1 MESIKNKIRLKG
13 QFVRIGMAGLL
24 IFFSYFAQ
32 SQTGVIVLDKSA
44 KPIAGAS
51 VKVKDSNAGT
61 ITDEKGTAILNLS
74 SPTVIVV
81 SYVGFESIE
90 TLMVPGV
97 WRTITLETKISALSD
112 VVVEGFL
119 TGRDLNEQAGSIS
132 TINLEHLKRFDQS
145 SLVQAVNSVPGIR
158 FEERAV
164 GSYRISIRGSSVR
177 SPFGVRNIKVYW
189 NGIPFTEPGGNTF
202 INLLDLTNIAHIE
215 IIKGPAGSIYGAG
228 TGGVIKLKSTVPAE
242 LNNSLQLTTTAGSF
256 GLLKSDLLFNQLDSK
271 SSFTLKMARQK
282 ADGYRDHN
290 AMDRKNFEIEG
301 LLFPKS
307 NQTLAVS
314 LLYSDLFYEIPG
326 ALNPAQRAENRKQ
339 ARPGS
344 AERNAS
350 IDNQY
355 LLAKVSY
362 EFDYGRDWHSKFSV
376 FGSKMDFENPFN
388 LDYKKDEQSIIG
400 SRLEII
406 KDINIQGKEGSI
418 IFGGEIQNS
427 NFNGK
432 NFGNVLGVADTINFE
447 DNIDS
452 KQSILFGSF
461 EIEPVKDLF
470 INAAMSMNT
479 LNYDIDRVV
488 DKINNNPQRFNK
500 AFETVWAPRLAIS
513 KKLSDHNSI
522 HFSVS
527 KGFSPPTTTEVR
539 TNEGSINRDL
549 QPEKGTNY
557 EWNFRGDLLQKKVT
571 YDLALFRFD
580 LKESI
585 SSYTNQDGVVL
596 FRNAGKNLQ
605 NGLEL
610 QVNTELLNQE
620 QGYLRKASASVAY
633 TYHDFIYDEFINNGD
648 DFSGNALPGT
658 AQNVIN
664 LLLHLELYMGLN
676 LNLNY
681 HYSDAIP
688 LNDGNTVYSRPY
700 NLLNMTFNYP
710 MTFNKKLGIEFF
722 GGMNNIFDVD
732 YSLGNDLNA
741 FGNRYYQPAPERNY
755 FFGLKLK
762 FNYREQ

>member
-1 MESIKNKIRLKG
+1 MESIKNKIRLNS
-13 QFVRIGMAGLL
+13 QFVRLGMAIFL

-61 ITDEKGTAILNLS
+61 ITDEKGTAVLNIS
-74 SPTVIVV
+74 SPTVIIV
-81 SYVGFESIE
+81 SHIGFESEE

-97 WRTITLETKISALSD
+97 WRTITLEAMISALSD

-132 TINLEHLKRFDQS
+132 TINLESLKRFDQT
-145 SLVQAVNSVPGIR
+145 SLVQAVNTVPGIR
-158 FEERAV
+158 FEERAA

-177 SPFGVRNIKVYW
+177 SPFGVRNLKVYW

-215 IIKGPAGSIYGAG
+215 IIKGPASSIYGAG
-228 TGGVIKLKSTVPAE
+228 TGGVMKLKSTVPAE

-271 SSFTLKMARQK
+271 SSFTLKLARQK

-290 AMDRKNFEIEG
+290 AMDRKTFEIEG

-326 ALNPAQRAENRKQ
+326 ALNPAQREENRKQ

-362 EFDYGRDWHSKFSV
+362 EFDYGTNWHSKFAV
-376 FGSKMDFENPFN
+376 FGSKLNFENPFN
-388 LDYKKDEQSIIG
+388 LDYKIDEQSIIG

-406 KDINIQGKEGSI
+406 KDINIQGKEGSL

-452 KQSILFGSF
+452 KQSLLFGSF
-461 EIEPVKDLF
+461 EIEPIKDLF
-470 INAAMSMNT
+470 INASISRNA

-488 DKINNNPQRFNK
+488 DKINNNPQQFNK
-500 AFETVWAPRLAIS
+500 EFETVWAPRLAIS
-513 KKLSDHNSI
+513 KKLSEHNSV
-522 HFSVS
+522 HFSIS

-549 QPEKGTNY
+549 QPEKGINY
-557 EWNFRGDLLQKKVT
+557 EWNFRGYLLQNKVT

-610 QVNTELLNQE
+610 QLNAALLDQE

-633 TYHDFIYDEFINNGD
+633 TYHDFIYDDFINNGN

-658 AQNVIN
+658 AKNVIN
-664 LLLHLELYMGLN
+664 LLLHMELYMGLN
-676 LNLNY
+676 LNFNY

-710 MTFNKKLGIEFF
+710 MTFNNKLGIAFF

-741 FGNRYYQPAPERNY
+741 FGNRYFQPAPAKNY

>member
-1 MESIKNKIRLKG
+1 MEFLRNKAGFKWLTLRLG
-13 QFVRIGMAGLL
+13 ISTMLL
-24 IFFSYFAQ
+24 FFSIIVK

-51 VKVKDSNAGT
+51 VKVKDSNVGT
-61 ITDEKGTAILNLS
+61 TTDEKGTALLNIS
-74 SPTVIVV
+74 SPTVIII
-81 SYVGFESIE
+81 SHIGFESTE

-97 WRTITLETKISALSD
+97 WRTITLEAMISALSD

-132 TINLEHLKRFDQS
+132 TINLESLKRFDQA
-145 SLVQAVNSVPGIR
+145 SLVQAVNTVPGIR

-177 SPFGVRNIKVYW
+177 SPFGVRNLKVYW

-215 IIKGPAGSIYGAG
+215 IIKGPASSIYGAG

-271 SSFTLKMARQK
+271 SSFTLKLARQK

-290 AMDRKNFEIEG
+290 AMDRKTFEIEG

-326 ALNPAQRAENRKQ
+326 ALNPAQREENRKQ

-344 AERNAS
+344 AERYAS

-362 EFDYGRDWHSKFSV
+362 EFDYGTDWHSKFSV
-376 FGSKMDFENPFN
+376 FGSKLNFENPFN
-388 LDYKKDEQSIIG
+388 LDYKIDEQSIIG

-406 KDINIQGKEGSI
+406 KDINIQGKEGSV

-452 KQSILFGSF
+452 KQSLLFASF
-461 EIEPVKDLF
+461 EIEPIKDLF
-470 INAAMSMNT
+470 VNASVSRNA

-500 AFETVWAPRLAIS
+500 EFETVWAPRLAIS

-522 HFSVS
+522 HFSIS

-549 QPEKGTNY
+549 QPEKGINY
-557 EWNFRGDLLQKKVT
+557 EWNFRGDLLQNKVT

-610 QVNTELLNQE
+610 QLNAELLNQE

-658 AQNVIN
+658 AKNVVN
-664 LLLHLELYMGLN
+664 LLVHTELSTGLN
-676 LNLNY
+676 LNFNY

-741 FGNRYYQPAPERNY
+741 FGNRYFQPAPERNY

>member
-1 MESIKNKIRLKG
+1 MRLNG
-13 QFVRIGMAGLL
+13 QFVRIGMAIFL

-61 ITDEKGTAILNLS
+61 ITDEKGTAVLNIS
-74 SPTVIVV
+74 SPTVIIV
-81 SYVGFESIE
+81 SHIGFESEE

-97 WRTITLETKISALSD
+97 WRTITLEAMISALSD

-132 TINLEHLKRFDQS
+132 TINLESLKRFDQS
-145 SLVQAVNSVPGIR
+145 SLVQAVNTVPGIR
-158 FEERAV
+158 FEERAA

-177 SPFGVRNIKVYW
+177 SPFGVRNLKVYW

-215 IIKGPAGSIYGAG
+215 IIKGPASSIYGAG
-228 TGGVIKLKSTVPAE
+228 TGGVMKLKSTVPAE

-271 SSFTLKMARQK
+271 SSFTLKLARQK

-290 AMDRKNFEIEG
+290 AMDRKTFEIEG

-326 ALNPAQRAENRKQ
+326 ALNPTQREENRKQ

-362 EFDYGRDWHSKFSV
+362 EFDYGTDWHSKFSV
-376 FGSKMDFENPFN
+376 FGSKLNFENPFN
-388 LDYKKDEQSIIG
+388 LDYKIDEQSIIG

-406 KDINIQGKEGSI
+406 KDINIQGKEGSL

-452 KQSILFGSF
+452 KQSLLFASF
-461 EIEPVKDLF
+461 EIEPIKDLF
-470 INAAMSMNT
+470 VNASISRNA

-488 DKINNNPQRFNK
+488 DKINNNPQQFNK
-500 AFETVWAPRLAIS
+500 EFETVWAPRLAIS
-513 KKLSDHNSI
+513 KKLSKHNSV

-527 KGFSPPTTTEVR
+527 RGFSPPTTTEVR

-549 QPEKGTNY
+549 QPEKGINY
-557 EWNFRGDLLQKKVT
+557 EWNFRGYLLQNKVT

-610 QVNTELLNQE
+610 QLNAALLDQE

-633 TYHDFIYDEFINNGD
+633 TYHDFVYDEFINNGN

-664 LLLHLELYMGLN
+664 LLLHMELYMGLN
-676 LNLNY
+676 LNFNY

-710 MTFNKKLGIEFF
+710 MTFNNKLGIAFF

-741 FGNRYYQPAPERNY
+741 FGNRYFQPAPARNY